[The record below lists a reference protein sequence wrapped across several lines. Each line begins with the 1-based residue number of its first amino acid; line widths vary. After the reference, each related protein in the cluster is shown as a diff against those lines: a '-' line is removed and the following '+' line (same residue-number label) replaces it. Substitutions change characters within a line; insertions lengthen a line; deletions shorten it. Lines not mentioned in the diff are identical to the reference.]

1 MKIAIPTIILSFFL
15 DSFISNIVPL
25 NTNYFIPLFSLVAI
39 ILIYPYFN
47 KNTNH
52 YLFAVGILGLAY
64 DIFYTDTLVLN
75 LTIFLALG
83 LLIKYVYSIFTIN
96 IVNSIIWLLVIIIL
110 YRTVTYIILILAS
123 YLSLDF
129 MALVKSIYS
138 SLILNVIYCLL
149 GYYILDY
156 LSYTFRIKKW
166 D

>member
-1 MKIAIPTIILSFFL
+1 MKLAIPTLILSFFL
-15 DSFISNIVPL
+15 DSFVSNLVPL
-25 NTNYFIPLFSLVAI
+25 NTNYFTPLFSLVSI

-52 YLFAVGILGLAY
+52 YLVAVGILGLAY

-110 YRTVTYIILILAS
+110 YRTVTYVILFLAG
-123 YLSLDF
+123 YLSLDL
-129 MALVKSIYS
+129 MSLLKSIYS
-138 SLILNVIYCLL
+138 SLILNVTYCLL
-149 GYYILDY
+149 GYYFLDY
-156 LSYTFRIKKW
+156 FSYIFRIKKW